1 MSEDNKSNIGR
12 VLWFDQKKGYGYV
25 HIVNPESEYY
35 QKDIFVHFSSI
46 TCESSFKKLYPGEYV
61 SLDIIVN
68 LEENDEK
75 KKIVSS
81 NITGVHG
88 GPLLIDNTEYRYKL
102 LHVGERS

>member
-46 TCESSFKKLYPGEYV
+46 TCESSFKKFSY
-61 SLDIIVN
+61 
-68 LEENDEK
+68 
-75 KKIVSS
+75 
-81 NITGVHG
+81 NI
-88 GPLLIDNTEYRYKL
+88 L
-102 LHVGERS
+102 